1 MSAVVATIAL
11 NVGMSMAPRQ
21 VPPSAWVGH
30 LPFAFWAVEEARPRI
45 LVELGSHN
53 GTSYLGFCQ
62 AVARCGL
69 DTKCFAVDTWQGDE
83 HSGFYGDEV
92 FEALNGHNA
101 PYSGF
106 SQLLRMT
113 FDEALTYF
121 ADGSVD
127 LLHID
132 GLHTYDAVKHDFE
145 SWLPKLS
152 GRAVVL
158 FHDTMVR
165 ERNFGVW
172 KLWDELRAQY
182 PGFEFQHTHGLGVLL
197 VGAQAP
203 DRFRELAALSGTDAE
218 VPVLRLFDA
227 LGTRIYAGERA
238 DAAEAGLAQALRNE
252 QQSMAAAQS
261 AHEYLAGRAAEL
273 ETDLRT
279 REAALQAQVQ
289 AGRDALQVE
298 ASKSA
303 VAGEAVRRLE
313 IDLVAMATRNG
324 ALETERAALV
334 GRADALEAERVTLV
348 GHANALEAERA
359 ALAERADVLESERA
373 ALAGRVDT
381 LEAERAALA
390 GCVDTLEA
398 ERAVLAERA
407 DVLESE
413 RAALAERADALE
425 TERAAL
431 AGRADALETAR
442 AALAERVRT
451 LEAAMLQGQDALAAE
466 QARYAAEAEL
476 GSALRRQV
484 DALAQAQADLHAQ
497 LAARDAELA
506 ARHAQVDELLRSTSW
521 KITGPARWLSSLL
534 RGKSA

>member
-1 MSAVVATIAL
+1 MSPVASRLTL

-21 VPPSAWVGH
+21 VPPSAWIGH
-30 LPFAFWAVEEARPRI
+30 LPFAFWAVEEGRPRI
-45 LVELGSHN
+45 LVELGTHN

-62 AVARCGL
+62 AVERCGL
-69 DTKCFAVDTWQGDE
+69 DTKCYAVDTWQGDE

-92 FEALNGHNA
+92 FEALNAHNA

-106 SQLLRMT
+106 SQLMRMT

-203 DRFRELAALSGTDAE
+203 EGFRELAALSGTDAE

-227 LGTRIYAGERA
+227 LGERIYASERA

-273 ETDLRT
+273 EAELRA
-279 REAALQAQVQ
+279 REAELQAQVQ
-289 AGRDALQVE
+289 SGRDALQLE
-298 ASKSA
+298 ASKAA
-303 VAGEAVRRLE
+303 VTGESLRRLE
-313 IDLVAMATRNG
+313 LDLVAMATRNG
-324 ALETERAALV
+324 ALETERAAL
-334 GRADALEAERVTLV
+334 T
-348 GHANALEAERA
+348 
-359 ALAERADVLESERA
+359 
-373 ALAGRVDT
+373 
-381 LEAERAALA
+381 
-390 GCVDTLEA
+390 GCVDT
-398 ERAVLAERA
+398 
-407 DVLESE
+407 
-413 RAALAERADALE
+413 LE

-431 AGRADALETAR
+431 VGRAQALDTER
-442 AALAERVRT
+442 AALVERVHG
-451 LEAAMLQGQDALAAE
+451 LDAAMLQAQDALAVE
-466 QARYAAEAEL
+466 QTRHAAEAEL
-476 GSALRRQV
+476 ASVLRRQA

-506 ARHAQVDELLRSTSW
+506 ARHAQLDELLRSTSW

>member
-1 MSAVVATIAL
+1 MSFVVSTISL

-21 VPPSAWVGH
+21 VPPSAWIGH
-30 LPFAFWAVEEARPRI
+30 LPFAFWAVEEGRPRI

-69 DTKCFAVDTWQGDE
+69 DTKCYAVDTWQGDE

-92 FEALNGHNA
+92 FEALTAHNA

-106 SQLLRMT
+106 SQLMRMT

-152 GRAVVL
+152 DRAVVL

-172 KLWDELRAQY
+172 KLWEELRAQY

-203 DRFRELAALSGTDAE
+203 ERFRELAALSGTDAE

-227 LGTRIYAGERA
+227 LGERIYASERA

-261 AHEYLAGRAAEL
+261 AHEYLAGRVAEL
-273 ETDLRT
+273 ETELRT
-279 REAALQAQVQ
+279 REAALQAELQT
-289 AGRDALQVE
+289 GRDTLQAEV
-298 ASKSA
+298 ANAAA
-303 VAGEAVRRLE
+303 VGEALRRLE
-313 IDLVAMATRNG
+313 AEHAEMTARNG
-324 ALETERAALV
+324 ALETERTALV
-334 GRADALEAERVTLV
+334 GHVDALEAEHASMTARNVALDTERTALVGRVGALETERTALVERADALEAER
-348 GHANALEAERA
+348 A
-359 ALAERADVLESERA
+359 ALVEH
-373 ALAGRVDT
+373 
-381 LEAERAALA
+381 
-390 GCVDTLEA
+390 
-398 ERAVLAERA
+398 
-407 DVLESE
+407 
-413 RAALAERADALE
+413 ADALE
-425 TERAAL
+425 AAHAAL
-431 AGRADALETAR
+431 V
-442 AALAERVRT
+442 ERVRT
-451 LEAAMLQGQDALAAE
+451 LEPAMLQVQAALAAE
-466 QARYAAEAEL
+466 QAGHAAEAAL
-476 GSALRRQV
+476 ASALRRQS

-506 ARHAQVDELLRSTSW
+506 ARHAQLDELLRSTSW

>member
-1 MSAVVATIAL
+1 MSGTVPSIAL
-11 NVGMSMAPRQ
+11 NVGMSMAPRL
-21 VPPSAWVGH
+21 VPPSAWIGH
-30 LPFAFWAVEEARPRI
+30 LPFAFWAVEEARPRV

-69 DTKCFAVDTWQGDE
+69 ETKCFAVDTWQGDE
-83 HSGFYGDEV
+83 HSGLYGDEV
-92 FEALNGHNA
+92 FQTLSGHNA
-101 PYSGF
+101 QYSGF

-113 FDEALTYF
+113 FDEALRYF

-132 GLHTYDAVKHDFE
+132 GLHTYEAVKHDFE

-152 GRAVVL
+152 ERAVVL

-172 KLWDELRAQY
+172 KLWDELRGQY

-203 DRFRELAALSGTDAE
+203 ERFRELAALSGTDAE

-227 LGTRIYAGERA
+227 LGARIYASERA
-238 DAAEAGLAQALRNE
+238 DAVEAGLAQALRNE

-261 AHEYLAGRAAEL
+261 AHEYLAGRVAEL
-273 ETDLRT
+273 EAELRT
-279 REAALQAQVQ
+279 NEAALQAQLQ
-289 AGRDALQVE
+289 SERETAAALQAELANRTESMAAADEVL
-298 ASKSA
+298 
-303 VAGEAVRRLE
+303 RRLE
-313 IDLVAMATRNG
+313 TEHASLAAHSNT
-324 ALETERAALV
+324 LERE
-334 GRADALEAERVTLV
+334 
-348 GHANALEAERA
+348 HA
-359 ALAERADVLESERA
+359 ALAA
-373 ALAGRVDT
+373 
-381 LEAERAALA
+381 
-390 GCVDTLEA
+390 
-398 ERAVLAERA
+398 
-407 DVLESE
+407 
-413 RAALAERADALE
+413 RADALE

-431 AGRADALETAR
+431 AGRADALETER
-442 AALAERVRT
+442 AALAGR
-451 LEAAMLQGQDALAAE
+451 ADAL
-466 QARYAAEAEL
+466 EAEL
-476 GSALRRQV
+476 AQAHGTLAQHAEEAARVAEMNAAMARQA

-506 ARHAQVDELLRSTSW
+506 ARHAQLDELLRSTSW

>member
-203 DRFRELAALSGTDAE
+203 ERFRELAALSGTDAE

-227 LGTRIYAGERA
+227 LGARIYAGERA

-298 ASKSA
+298 ASKAA

-324 ALETERAALV
+324 ALETERAALLE
-334 GRADALEAERVTLV
+334 RADALEAERAALV

-359 ALAERADVLESERA
+359 ALAA
-373 ALAGRVDT
+373 RV
-381 LEAERAALA
+381 
-390 GCVDTLEA
+390 
-398 ERAVLAERA
+398 
-407 DVLESE
+407 
-413 RAALAERADALE
+413 DALE

-431 AGRADALETAR
+431 AEHADALETAR

-451 LEAAMLQGQDALAAE
+451 LEAAMLQAQDALAAE

-476 GSALRRQV
+476 GSALRRQA

-506 ARHAQVDELLRSTSW
+506 ARHAQLDELLRSTSW

-534 RGKSA
+534 RASLPRGKSA

>member
-1 MSAVVATIAL
+1 MSAFVATIAL

-21 VPPSAWVGH
+21 VPPSAWIGH

-69 DTKCFAVDTWQGDE
+69 DTKCYAVDTWQGDE

-152 GRAVVL
+152 ERAVVL

-203 DRFRELAALSGTDAE
+203 LRFRELAALSGTDAE

-227 LGTRIYAGERA
+227 LGARIYASERA

-261 AHEYLAGRAAEL
+261 AHEYLAGRVAEL
-273 ETDLRT
+273 ETGLQT
-279 REAALQAQVQ
+279 REAELQVQ
-289 AGRDALQVE
+289 LQSGRDALQVE
-298 ASKSA
+298 ASNA
-303 VAGEAVRRLE
+303 AMAGEALRRLE

-324 ALETERAALV
+324 ALETERAALA
-334 GRADALEAERVTLV
+334 GRADALQA
-348 GHANALEAERA
+348 
-359 ALAERADVLESERA
+359 
-373 ALAGRVDT
+373 
-381 LEAERAALA
+381 
-390 GCVDTLEA
+390 
-398 ERAVLAERA
+398 
-407 DVLESE
+407 E

-431 AGRADALETAR
+431 A
-442 AALAERVRT
+442 ERVRT
-451 LEAAMLQGQDALAAE
+451 LEAAMLQAQDALAAE
-466 QARYAAEAEL
+466 QAGHAAEAGL
-476 GSALRRQV
+476 ASALRRQS
-484 DALAQAQADLHAQ
+484 DALAQSQADLHAQ

-506 ARHAQVDELLRSTSW
+506 ARHAQLDELLRSTSW

>member
-1 MSAVVATIAL
+1 MSPAASGFPL
-11 NVGMSMAPRQ
+11 NAGMSMAPRQ
-21 VPPSAWVGH
+21 VPPSAWIGH

-92 FEALNGHNA
+92 FAALNGHNA

-113 FDEALTYF
+113 FDEALAYF

-152 GRAVVL
+152 DRAVVL

-172 KLWDELRAQY
+172 KLWEELRAQY
-182 PGFEFQHTHGLGVLL
+182 SGFEFQHTHGLGVLL

-203 DRFRELAALSGTDAE
+203 GRFRELAALSGTDAE

-227 LGTRIYAGERA
+227 LGARIYASERA

-273 ETDLRT
+273 ETELRT
-279 REAALQAQVQ
+279 REAALQAQLQ
-289 AGRDALQVE
+289 AGRDALQAE
-298 ASKSA
+298 ASKAA

-334 GRADALEAERVTLV
+334 GRVDALQTEHAALA

-359 ALAERADVLESERA
+359 ALAERT
-373 ALAGRVDT
+373 DT

-390 GCVDTLEA
+390 ARADALES

-407 DVLESE
+407 D
-413 RAALAERADALE
+413 
-425 TERAAL
+425 
-431 AGRADALETAR
+431 ALETAR
-442 AALAERVRT
+442 ASLAERVLM
-451 LEAAMLQGQDALAAE
+451 LEMAMLQAQDALAAE
-466 QARYAAEAEL
+466 QAGHAAEAASA
-476 GSALRRQV
+476 SALRRQA
-484 DALAQAQADLHAQ
+484 DALAQVQADLHAQ

-521 KITGPARWLSSLL
+521 KITGPARWLSSLF